1 MVGRFLNH
9 YNHIRFWC
17 CQFIHA
23 RGTIAPFLRLGE
35 VGRVR
40 ALKRVTKHARNAAV
54 LVTKRI
60 LIHTVYLP
68 PLTTISPQPP
78 PLYKRPLFLAD
89 VPYTDSCLNLSTTAT
104 SPQRSVSFDLNV
116 AVVSVV
122 ERFNCIPLI
131 ENVPAEDIMGSGCL
145 AITEIILEK

>member
-9 YNHIRFWC
+9 YSYIRLWC

-40 ALKRVTKHARNAAV
+40 ALKRVTNHARNAAV

-68 PLTTISPQPP
+68 PLTAISPQPP

-89 VPYTDSCLNLSTTAT
+89 VPYTDSCLNLSTTVT
-104 SPQRSVSFDLNV
+104 SPQRSISLDLNV

-131 ENVPAEDIMGSGCL
+131 ENVPAEDIMGSCCL